1 MATVNHILGMG
12 GCMSSLKFCFFIAI
26 LLSSKSYALLITD
39 TIPFN
44 NKLEQ
49 NNFFIF
55 DLMEQGFN
63 PATDL
68 ISTVTF
74 AFDIKEIVE
83 DPFEDGPTSP
93 DEIREFMIIHDRFM
107 YFRGVFP
114 DMDTGVYS
122 RSFHS
127 VISEGC
133 MQWGTS
139 ESGEEICVFN
149 PGLDGRFFSSWEVY
163 TDNLW
168 LNSVSVTIDVT
179 RQDVDEP
186 SSLFLFSSLLF
197 ALMFRFRK
205 SFPINKY

>member
-1 MATVNHILGMG
+1 MDTVNHILGTG
-12 GCMSSLKFCFFIAI
+12 GYMNHLKFFIALM
-26 LLSSKSYALLITD
+26 LLSANSYALLITD
-39 TIPFN
+39 TIAFD
-44 NKLEQ
+44 NKLETQ
-49 NNFFIF
+49 NFFRF

-63 PATDL
+63 PATDT
-68 ISTVTF
+68 ISIVTF

-93 DEIREFMIIHDRFM
+93 DEIREFMIIHDPFM
-107 YFRGVFP
+107 FFRGVFY
-114 DMDTGVYS
+114 DVDTGVYS
-122 RSFHS
+122 QSTYS

-133 MQWGTS
+133 MRWGTS

-149 PGLDGRFFSSWEVY
+149 PGLDGRFYSSWEVY

-186 SSLFLFSSLLF
+186 SLLLLLTTLLL
-197 ALMFRFRK
+197 ALIFRFRFRK
-205 SFPINKY
+205 RFSN